1 MQNAYY
7 RDFYEISLIPA
18 GSSDKKSFLD
28 IQPDLLRTHLL
39 LGLQGLQAECK
50 DYYNW
55 HVVIYK
61 SDSNGIY
68 DICTPIYSSTTY
80 DKFNDAVEAARK
92 IEKDIR
98 NDQLHTLCFQ
108 EKIS

>member
-1 MQNAYY
+1 LQNEYY
-7 RDFYEISLIPA
+7 RDFYEKALIPA
-18 GSSDKKSFLD
+18 GTSDKKTFLD
-28 IQPDLLRTHLL
+28 IQPDFLHTHMMI
-39 LGLQGLQAECK
+39 GLQGLQTDGK

-55 HVVIYK
+55 HVIIYK

-68 DICTPIYSSTTY
+68 DVCTPIYSSTTY

-92 IEKDIR
+92 IEKEIR
-98 NDQLHTLCFQ
+98 NDQLHTVCLQ